1 MISFLKHSAATVAAS
16 CLLALQ
22 PAWAA
27 GFPDKPMR
35 IVIPWPAGGLVDIVG
50 RGVAEKMQQSLSVPI
65 VVENKPGAGGVIG
78 ASDVAR
84 ASPDGYTLLLTTS
97 ALNMNAA
104 IRSELPFDVE
114 KDFAPVAVAAYTSLI
129 LVTSP
134 QGPSSLKTLID
145 QARAK
150 PGTLTYASAGTGTPG
165 HFAGEML
172 KSREGLD
179 VVHVPYKGGPP
190 AMVDQISGRVDYHF
204 ANAAVGLPQISA
216 GKIKALA
223 VASAKRIP
231 QLPDVPT
238 MEEAGVKGFD
248 LDQWIGYLAP
258 AGTPTNVVD
267 KLNQAVIAAM
277 SDQKLQSALLK
288 NGMTAADP
296 ITPAQLK
303 AYLHD
308 DYARWKAIAKEAN
321 IKLD

>member
-1 MISFLKHSAATVAAS
+1 MIGFLKYSAATIATG

-22 PAWAA
+22 PSWAA
-27 GFPDKPMR
+27 GFPDRPLR

-50 RGVAEKMQQSLSVPI
+50 RGVAEKMQQSLGVPI
-65 VVENKPGAGGVIG
+65 VVENKPGAGGMIG

-84 ASPDGYTLLLTTS
+84 ASPDGYMLLLTTS
-97 ALNMNAA
+97 AMNMNAA

-114 KDFAPVAVAAYTSLI
+114 KDLEPVAVASYTSLV

-134 QGPSSLKTLID
+134 QGPSSVETLIE
-145 QARAK
+145 QAKAK
-150 PGTLTYASAGTGTPG
+150 PGALTYASAGTGTPG

-204 ANAAVGLPQISA
+204 ANAAVGLPQLNA

-223 VASAKRIP
+223 VASAKRMP

-238 MEEAGVKGFD
+238 MEEAGIKDFD

-258 AGTPTNVVD
+258 AGVPPDVVS
-267 KLNQAVIAAM
+267 KLNEAITAAVADPQLQAVLI
-277 SDQKLQSALLK
+277 K
-288 NGMTAADP
+288 NGMTPAEP
-296 ITPAQLK
+296 KTPAEFK

-308 DYARWKAIAKEAN
+308 DYAKWKTIAKQAN

>member
-1 MISFLKHSAATVAAS
+1 MKHLLRYFAISLAAS
-16 CLLALQ
+16 GLLAMS

-27 GFPDKPMR
+27 GFPNKPLRM
-35 IVIPWPAGGLVDIVG
+35 VIPWPAGGLVDIVG
-50 RGVAEKMQQSLSVPI
+50 RGVAEKMQQSLGVPI

-97 ALNMNAA
+97 AMNMNAA

-114 KDFAPVAVAAYTSLI
+114 TAFDPVAVAAYTSLI

-134 QGPSSLKTLID
+134 QGPASVKMLIE

-150 PGTLTYASAGTGTPG
+150 PGELTYASAGTGTPG

-172 KSREGLD
+172 KAREGLD

-190 AMVDQISGRVDYHF
+190 AMIDQISGRVDYHF
-204 ANAAVGLPQISA
+204 ANAAVALPQIAA

-223 VASAKRIP
+223 VASAQRIP

-238 MEEAGVKGFD
+238 MAQAGIQDFD
-248 LDQWIGYLAP
+248 LDQWIGYLVP
-258 AGTPTNVVD
+258 AGVSSEVLG
-267 KLNQAVIAAM
+267 KLNEAIVTAV
-277 SDQKLQSALLK
+277 SDEKLQASLVT
-288 NGMTAADP
+288 NGMTAAQP
-296 ITPAQLK
+296 RTAAQFK
-303 AYLHD
+303 EYLHD
-308 DYARWKAIAKEAN
+308 DYARWKTIAKQAN
-321 IKLD
+321 IQLD